1 MARKISNSGRTIEV
15 SPRLAALE
23 EVLRGFPGLVAAYLY
38 GSYGT
43 PLQTPLS
50 DVDIAVLF
58 AKDEVPSSRRHLE
71 LIGLIVDALRE
82 EDVSVT
88 LLNRAPLPFRYK
100 VLAEGRLFLMLDE
113 IAHADFLE
121 RTVTAYS
128 DFAIDESRFFAEY
141 DKALV
146 EDYCNGAG

>member
-15 SPRLAALE
+15 SSRLAALK

-88 LLNRAPLPFRYK
+88 LLNRRRRFRFATRCWPK
-100 VLAEGRLFLMLDE
+100 DDSSSCSTRSPM
-113 IAHADFLE
+113 
-121 RTVTAYS
+121 RTS
-128 DFAIDESRFFAEY
+128 SN
-141 DKALV
+141 AL
-146 EDYCNGAG
+146 